1 MPMDDIARVRAMYE
15 AFAQGDLAACIVH
28 LDANLEIRQTERL
41 PWGGEYRG
49 LAGAQEFFG
58 KLAANLDG
66 GFDGRNARVF
76 DAGNAIVVRAQ
87 SDREAPWDQFHAT
100 VDRLLADIEIPQL
113 HQTTTEG

>member
-76 DAGNAIVVRAQ
+76 DAGNAIVAIGEVK
-87 SDREAPWDQFHAT
+87 AT
-100 VDRLLADIEIPQL
+100 ARKSGKPLHIPA
-113 HQTTTEG
+113 